1 MGSVSF
7 NDVSYTS
14 NNGKLIGNFNIPFL
28 IMPGDGAAAGCQF
41 SGSAGAFTLSAAILT
56 LSGTGLA
63 GCYAYF
69 SANFG
74 GSALPAGFYWTKFSS
89 DTAGIVY
96 AETYTGGLVKRPS
109 TETPIG
115 TNLTGWN
122 TGTTNEITIPNEFVL
137 AGGTLGLTGYLQ
149 IFTRQLGSTT
159 GTKTY
164 RLRTDDGSLSQLFNS
179 TTSGSTIGD
188 SINFVT
194 NIDSHTEKYLGR
206 FNVAT
211 ASVGQFGATLVSG
224 YKVSTC
230 DTSIQNKLS
239 FTIQGSTNVA
249 APVLMGAGIIAFY
262 GE

>member
-7 NDVSYTS
+7 NAVSYTS
-14 NNGKLIGNFNIPFL
+14 NNGKLIGNFTIPFL
-28 IMPGDGAAAGCQF
+28 IMPGDGAASGCQF
-41 SGSAGAFTLSAAILT
+41 SGSAGAFTLSAAILS
-56 LSGTGLA
+56 LSGAGLA

-96 AETYTGGLVKRPS
+96 AETYTGGLVKRPL

-159 GTKTY
+159 GIKTY
-164 RLRTDDGSLSQLFNS
+164 RLRTDDGSLSQLFSS
-179 TTSGSTIGD
+179 TTSGPAMGD
-188 SINFVT
+188 SITFVT

-206 FNVAT
+206 FNVAI
-211 ASVGQFGATLVSG
+211 ASVGQFGATLMSG

-249 APVLMGAGIIAFY
+249 APILMGAGILAFY

>member
-14 NNGKLIGNFNIPFL
+14 NNGKLIGNFGIPFL
-28 IMPGDGAAAGCQF
+28 IMPGDGAASGCQF
-41 SGSAGAFTLSAAILT
+41 SGSAGAFTLSAAIIS
-56 LSGTGLA
+56 LSGSGLA

-96 AETYTGGLVKRPS
+96 AETYTGGLVKRPL

-122 TGTTNEITIPNEFVL
+122 TGTTNEITIPTDFIL
-137 AGGTLGLTGYLQ
+137 AGGTLGLNGYLQ

-179 TTSGSTIGD
+179 TTAGTPIGD
-188 SINFVT
+188 NINFVT

-206 FNVAT
+206 FAVPTAT
-211 ASVGQFGATLVSG
+211 VSQFGATLISG

-239 FTIQGSTNVA
+239 FTIQGSTNMA
-249 APVLMGAGIIAFY
+249 APVLMGAGIVAFY